1 MRQEGHPI
9 KKGCPI
15 REAKGGRKAKGP
27 LISKDMSIAVV
38 SYKAI

>member
-15 REAKGGRKAKGP
+15 REAKGP
-27 LISKDMSIAVV
+27 LISKDISIAVI